1 MALSELELKKA
12 ELVMARFLKKR
23 RPPTHLRHQLD
34 LGYRVSDQSI
44 EIFESRQDWEDPVK
58 FRESPIAKAT
68 LVKRTGRWKVYWM
81 RADRRWDVY
90 QPSGDVASLD
100 EFAAVVDEDAH
111 GCFWG

>member
-1 MALSELELKKA
+1 MPLSELELKKA

-68 LVKRTGRWKVYWM
+68 LVKRTGRWKV
-81 RADRRWDVY
+81 
-90 QPSGDVASLD
+90 
-100 EFAAVVDEDAH
+100 
-111 GCFWG
+111 